1 MIATSRPNP
10 RQRAEGLG
18 SLATRLS
25 IMPALVGFASTA
37 VVVGCAVD
45 SEVRP
50 SSSVL
55 ERTVAAMDRREW
67 ERAEGLLADILPSL
81 PEALSADA
89 NEPSVF
95 GSSSE

>member
-67 ERAEGLLADILPSL
+67 ERAEGLLADILPTL
-81 PEALSADA
+81 PETLSGDA
-89 NEPSVF
+89 NAPSVI
-95 GSSSE
+95 GSSHE